1 MKIGIVTW
9 YKNGNFGGTLQAFA
23 LQTVL
28 QRQGYETEFVNYN
41 KANKLTT
48 KIKRILKNI
57 LKKCKK
63 TVYKLLRMMYNIIK
77 VKVINKNK

>member
-57 LKKCKK
+57 FVRIKYPSSAISRKKS
-63 TVYKLLRMMYNIIK
+63 
-77 VKVINKNK
+77 